1 MIEYFQNTCL
11 TAIWQKHKTCIRNT
25 PFAVASH
32 IFYIIANEWLKKCLL
47 SGKFQQ
53 EENNVV
59 FSWMFMHKEVV
70 NFQECRSQRPSAS
83 GPQTRYCM
91 YEHSLDVSTFTG
103 GVTLIKFGSCSL
115 MELKVRCI
123 VKYTRND
130 CLGRRNTTVCMTPVT
145 LLKNVAEQMHHLSRH
160 MNHPWPGAHEVRN
173 VEGEAD

>member
-1 MIEYFQNTCL
+1 MIEYFQSTCL

-32 IFYIIANEWLKKCLL
+32 IVYIIANEWLKKCLL

-103 GVTLIKFGSCSL
+103 GVTLIKFGSYSL
-115 MELKVRCI
+115 MELKVCCI
-123 VKYTRND
+123 VKYTIND
-130 CLGRRNTTVCMTPVT
+130 CSYSGGKEKYHCLHDSSDP
-145 LLKNVAEQMHHLSRH
+145 
-160 MNHPWPGAHEVRN
+160 P
-173 VEGEAD
+173 